1 MAKDKYRKK
10 VSDEPKVPVTRL
22 FLPSSLST
30 PEAGRLQAN
39 FYPIVDERFTPIHS
53 DPRFALP
60 RRKDAKL
67 KVDKRFERMYK
78 DESFAAKASVDRY
91 GRKIGKDAGKE
102 EIKRYYHI
110 SDEEDEDEEEARAY
124 DPARGEG
131 VISTS
136 EESSDEEDEEVGEAE
151 EEAVRAQME
160 VQREIPMGEVS
171 KRFAAVNLD
180 WDNVQ
185 AVDLLKAFS
194 SFVAGGG
201 SIVSVTVYPSE
212 FGKERMEREEME
224 GPPREIFKPKGKART
239 IGSDDET
246 GNQDEEVN
254 EKTIIKEDTGE
265 EFDSGKLRNYQLE
278 RLSYYYAVVECDSPE
293 TAKHIYEQCDG
304 AEYEATAN
312 FFDLRFIPDETSF
325 EDDKPRDRC
334 TEVPENYKPIDF
346 STDALQHSKVKLT
359 WDEDDQQ
366 RKLATKRAFSQRDM
380 EDMDLKDYLASSDSE
395 SESGAR
401 EAAKD
406 KYRALLSATGFGK
419 KDGPEL
425 AGDMEVTFASGL
437 SEKAKGR
444 KVIEEDEEAE
454 TTIAKY
460 ARKEKERKQ
469 HRKERLKGAREG
481 NGGGDKPGKAE
492 DEAGDITTNLG
503 FNDPFFADA
512 PASKSAEKKE
522 KKRKDREAKA
532 AEAAENA
539 SKRAEL
545 ELLMAGEDVNADD
558 KKLHHFDMKQIVKA
572 EKKKGK
578 KIKRRKEGPEPEG
591 MQDGFEIDVKDPRF
605 AAVYEKHEFAID
617 PTNPRF
623 VKTKAMVKLLEERR
637 NRTQKRDNDEGKE
650 VEGRGE
656 GKKRKVDKPDKG
668 GKDKDELKRLVQ
680 SLKSKSK
687 E

>member
-1 MAKDKYRKK
+1 MAKDKHRKK
-10 VSDEPKVPVTRL
+10 FSDEPKVPVT
-22 FLPSSLST
+22 T
-30 PEAGRLQAN
+30 
-39 FYPIVDERFTPIHS
+39 DERFISVHN

-67 KVDKRFERMYK
+67 KIDKRFERMYK
-78 DESFAAKASVDRY
+78 DRSFAEKASVDRY

-110 SDEEDEDEEEARAY
+110 SDEDNESEEQARVY

-136 EESSDEEDEEVGEAE
+136 EESSDEEDEDVGEME
-151 EEAVRAQME
+151 EEVARAQVE
-160 VQREIPMGEVS
+160 FQREIPMGEVS
-171 KRFAAVNLD
+171 RRFAAVNLD

-185 AVDLLKAFS
+185 AVDLLKTFS
-194 SFVAGGG
+194 SFATRGGR
-201 SIVSVTVYPSE
+201 IVSVTVYPSE

-224 GPPREIFKPKGKART
+224 GPPTEIFKPKGKARV
-239 IGSDDET
+239 IGSDDEDS
-246 GNQDEEVN
+246 NLDEEVD
-254 EKTIIKEDTGE
+254 EKTIIKEDKGE
-265 EFDSGKLRNYQLE
+265 EFDSSKLRNYQLE
-278 RLSYYYAVVECDSPE
+278 RLRYFYAVVECDSPD
-293 TAKHIYEQCDG
+293 TARHIYEQCDG

-334 TEVPENYKPIDF
+334 TEVPANYKPIDF

-366 RKLATKRAFSQRDM
+366 RKLATKRAFSQRDI

-419 KDGPEL
+419 KDKAEL
-425 AGDMEVTFASGL
+425 VSDMEVTFTSGL
-437 SEKAKGR
+437 SEKAKDR
-444 KVIEEDEEAE
+444 KVIEEDEEEE

-460 ARKEKERKQ
+460 ARKEKERRQ
-469 HRKERLKGAREG
+469 RRKEKLKATREG
-481 NGGGDKPGKAE
+481 DEETE
-492 DEAGDITTNLG
+492 DIITDLG

-512 PASKSAEKKE
+512 PASKSTEKKE
-522 KKRKDREAKA
+522 KKRKDREVKS

-539 SKRAEL
+539 FKRAEL
-545 ELLMAGEDVNADD
+545 ELLMAGEDVDTD
-558 KKLHHFDMKQIVKA
+558 GKKLYHFDMKQIVKA
-572 EKKKGK
+572 EKNKGRK
-578 KIKRRKEGPEPEG
+578 GRRRNAEPEPEG
-591 MQDGFEIDVKDPRF
+591 IQGGFEIDVRDPRF

-623 VKTKAMVKLLEERR
+623 VKTKAMSKLLEERR
-637 NRTQKRDNDEGKE
+637 NRTQKRNDNREEG
-650 VEGRGE
+650 GGE
-656 GKKRKVDKPDKG
+656 RKRQKVDKVDKADKG
-668 GKDKDELKRLVQ
+668 GKDEDELKRLVH
-680 SLKSKSK
+680 SLKSRAKK
-687 E
+687 

>member
-10 VSDEPKVPVTRL
+10 FPNEPKAPVTL
-22 FLPSSLST
+22 
-30 PEAGRLQAN
+30 
-39 FYPIVDERFTPIHS
+39 DERFISIHN

-67 KVDKRFERMYK
+67 KVDKRFQRMYK

-91 GRKIGKDAGKE
+91 GRKIGKDSGKE

-110 SDEEDEDEEEARAY
+110 SDEEDEEEARVY

-136 EESSDEEDEEVGEAE
+136 EESSDDEDEEVGEAE
-151 EEAVRAQME
+151 EEMARAQVE

-171 KRFAAVNLD
+171 KRFAVVNID

-194 SFVAGGG
+194 SFVTGGG
-201 SIVSVTVYPSE
+201 KVVSVAVYPSE

-224 GPPREIFKPKGKART
+224 GPPREIFRPKGKTRV

-246 GNQDEEVN
+246 RNVDEEVN
-254 EKTIIKEDTGE
+254 EKTIIEEDMGE

-278 RLSYYYAVVECDSPE
+278 RLRYFYAVVECDSPE
-293 TAKHIYEQCDG
+293 TARHIYEQCDG

-325 EDDKPRDRC
+325 EDDKSRDRC
-334 TEVPENYKPIDF
+334 TKVPTNYKPTDF

-366 RKLATKRAFSQRDM
+366 RKLATKRSFSQRDI
-380 EDMDLKDYLASSDSE
+380 EDMDLKVYLASSDSE

-406 KYRALLSATGFGK
+406 KYRALLSTTGFGK
-419 KDGPEL
+419 KGDSEL
-425 AGDMEVTFASGL
+425 VGDMEVTFTSGL
-437 SEKAKGR
+437 SERTKDR
-444 KVIEEDEEAE
+444 KVIEEDEEEE

-460 ARKEKERKQ
+460 ARKEKERRKR
-469 HRKERLKGAREG
+469 RKEKLQATREG
-481 NGGGDKPGKAE
+481 DGEGGNPENQMAE
-492 DEAGDITTNLG
+492 DEKKNKETEDIITDLG
-503 FNDPFFADA
+503 FNDPFFANV

-522 KKRKDREAKA
+522 KKRKDREVKV

-545 ELLMAGEDVNADD
+545 ELLMAGEDVDTD
-558 KKLHHFDMKQIVKA
+558 GKKLYHFDMKQIVKA
-572 EKKKGK
+572 EKNKGK
-578 KIKRRKEGPEPEG
+578 KSKRRRAEPEPEG
-591 MQDGFEIDVKDPRF
+591 IQDGFEIDVKDPRF

-623 VKTKAMVKLLEERR
+623 VKTRAMVKLLEERR
-637 NRTQKRDNDEGKE
+637 NRTQKRN
-650 VEGRGE
+650 GRDGEESQGE
-656 GKKRKVDKPDKG
+656 GTGKRRKVDKSDKS
-668 GKDKDELKRLVQ
+668 GKDKDELKKLVQ
-680 SLKSKSK
+680 SLKSKAK
-687 E
+687 K

>member
-1 MAKDKYRKK
+1 MAKDKHRKK
-10 VSDEPKVPVTRL
+10 FSDEPKVPVT
-22 FLPSSLST
+22 T
-30 PEAGRLQAN
+30 
-39 FYPIVDERFTPIHS
+39 DERFISVHN

-67 KVDKRFERMYK
+67 KIDKRFERMYK
-78 DESFAAKASVDRY
+78 DRSFAEKASVDRY
-91 GRKIGKDAGKE
+91 GRNIGKDAGKE

-110 SDEEDEDEEEARAY
+110 SDEEDEDEEQARVY

-151 EEAVRAQME
+151 EEAARAQVE
-160 VQREIPMGEVS
+160 CQREIPMGEVS

-185 AVDLLKAFS
+185 AVDLLKTFS
-194 SFVAGGG
+194 SFVTGGG
-201 SIVSVTVYPSE
+201 RIVSVTVYPSE

-224 GPPREIFKPKGKART
+224 GPPTEIFKPKGKARV
-239 IGSDDET
+239 ISSDDEDS
-246 GNQDEEVN
+246 NLDEEVD
-254 EKTIIKEDTGE
+254 EKTIIKEDKGE
-265 EFDSGKLRNYQLE
+265 EFDSSKLRNYQLE
-278 RLSYYYAVVECDSPE
+278 RLRYFYAVVECDSLE
-293 TAKHIYEQCDG
+293 TARYIYEQCDG

-325 EDDKPRDRC
+325 EDDKPQDRC
-334 TEVPENYKPIDF
+334 VEVPANYKPVDF

-366 RKLATKRAFSQRDM
+366 RKLATKRAFSQRDL

-419 KDGPEL
+419 KDKAEL
-425 AGDMEVTFASGL
+425 VGDMEVTFTSGL
-437 SEKAKGR
+437 SEKAKDR
-444 KVIEEDEEAE
+444 K
-454 TTIAKY
+454 
-460 ARKEKERKQ
+460 
-469 HRKERLKGAREG
+469 
-481 NGGGDKPGKAE
+481 GD
-492 DEAGDITTNLG
+492 
-503 FNDPFFADA
+503 
-512 PASKSAEKKE
+512 
-522 KKRKDREAKA
+522 KRKDREAKS
-532 AEAAENA
+532 AEAAKNA

-545 ELLMAGEDVNADD
+545 ELLMTGEDVDTD
-558 KKLHHFDMKQIVKA
+558 GKKLYHFDMKQIVKA

-578 KIKRRKEGPEPEG
+578 KGRRRKAEFEPEG
-591 MQDGFEIDVKDPRF
+591 IQDGFEIDVKDPRF

-623 VKTKAMVKLLEERR
+623 VKTKAMSKLLEERR
-637 NRTQKRDNDEGKE
+637 NRTQKRNDDREE
-650 VEGRGE
+650 GE
-656 GKKRKVDKPDKG
+656 GERKRRKVDKADKG
-668 GKDKDELKRLVQ
+668 GKGEDELKRLVH
-680 SLKSKSK
+680 SLKSRAKK
-687 E
+687 